1 LEGDPMSD
9 KVETAKLILEI
20 KRRDDGA
27 LWTSHRP
34 ASPGDLE
41 RITGWPSNGL
51 HQMSHALFVE
61 FMRREAYTLV
71 IQRLAN
77 GESVEDITIE
87 DMDALIRARTIE
99 LAAMFAKDAVRIAI
113 EGAR

>member
-1 LEGDPMSD
+1 MS
-9 KVETAKLILEI
+9 KVETAKLIVEMKL
-20 KRRDDGA
+20 RDDGA

-51 HQMSHALFVE
+51 NQMSHSLFIE
-61 FMRREAYTLV
+61 FLRREAYTLV
-71 IQRLAN
+71 IQRMAK
-77 GESVEDITIE
+77 GEKHEDICPE
-87 DMDALIRARTIE
+87 DMETMVRARVVE
-99 LAAMFAKDAVRIAI
+99 LAALFAKGAVEMAL